1 MLLDFTKAKVKKVAF
16 GDLEEGQFYILD
28 KNTDFAFG
36 GELCIKTRDNQQA
49 EENCVS
55 IETGCPGFQDNY
67 ETVYAFEN
75 ESVKIIIEDD
85 PGAPVINYRTEGGI
99 L

>member
-1 MLLDFTKAKVKKVAF
+1 MLLDFTKAKVKKVTF

-36 GELCIKTRDNQQA
+36 GELCIKTRDNQ
-49 EENCVS
+49 EKENCVS
-55 IETGCPGFQDNY
+55 IETGCPGYQFNR
-67 ETVYAFEN
+67 EPVYAFEN

-85 PGAPVINYRTEGGI
+85 PGAPVINYKTEGGI

>member
-1 MLLDFTKAKVKKVAF
+1 MLLDLTKAKVKKITF

-36 GELCIKTRDNQQA
+36 GELCIKTKDSQWEN
-49 EENCVS
+49 ENCVS
-55 IETGCPGFQDNY
+55 IETGCPGHQFNN
-67 ETVYAFEN
+67 EPVYAFEN
-75 ESVKIIIEDD
+75 ESVKIIIEED
-85 PGAPVINYRTEGGI
+85 PGAPVINFRTEGGN

>member
-1 MLLDFTKAKVKKVAF
+1 MLLDFTKAKVKKVTF

-28 KNTDFAFG
+28 KNKWFAFG
-36 GELCIKTRDNQQA
+36 GELCLKTRDSQR
-49 EENCVS
+49 EDENCVS
-55 IETGCPGFQDNY
+55 IETGCPGFQYNY
-67 ETVYAFEN
+67 EPVYAFEN
-75 ESVKIIIEDD
+75 ESVKIIIEEN

>member
-1 MLLDFTKAKVKKVAF
+1 MLLDFTKAKVKKITF

-36 GELCIKTRDNQQA
+36 GELCIKTRDNPA

-55 IETGCPGFQDNY
+55 IETGCPGCQLDN
-67 ETVYAFEN
+67 EPVYAFEN
-75 ESVKIIIEDD
+75 ESVKITIEED
-85 PGAPVINYRTEGGI
+85 PGAPVINCRTEGGI
-99 L
+99 V